1 MLTIRQNL
9 LETIRGGK
17 PVARLTPT
25 GTVALTQKDIRALQL
40 AKAAVAAGISCLL
53 DEAGLSVD
61 QIDEFVIG
69 GAFGAH
75 LRPAAAAAIGL
86 IPRELL
92 PKVRLVGNCA
102 GAGACAALL
111 SHEARERMEAVARAA
126 RYVEL
131 SLDEGFSEAY
141 IDAMEFEEAIV

>member
-1 MLTIRQNL
+1 M
-9 LETIRGGK
+9 
-17 PVARLTPT
+17 
-25 GTVALTQKDIRALQL
+25 
-40 AKAAVAAGISCLL
+40 
-53 DEAGLSVD
+53 
-61 QIDEFVIG
+61 
-69 GAFGAH
+69 
-75 LRPAAAAAIGL
+75 
-86 IPRELL
+86 
-92 PKVRLVGNCA
+92 RLVGNCA